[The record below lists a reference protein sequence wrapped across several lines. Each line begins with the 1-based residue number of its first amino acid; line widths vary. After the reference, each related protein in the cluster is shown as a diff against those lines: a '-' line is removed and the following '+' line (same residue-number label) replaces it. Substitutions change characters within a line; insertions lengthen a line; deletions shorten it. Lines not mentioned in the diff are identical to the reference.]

1 MSFSVRRADYFY
13 AMLSDEPGEAYRF
26 LSQLEEI
33 GTNLLAFAAVP
44 AGPMRTQVTLFPED
58 VRRLQNDAIR
68 AGITLDGPNS
78 ALLVRGD
85 DELGALADIHE
96 QLYRVGVNVV
106 ASNGVSDGEGGY
118 AYVIYVRPS
127 EYEQAAAALGV

>member
-1 MSFSVRRADYFY
+1 MPYSVRRADYFY

-26 LSQLEEI
+26 LAQLEEI

-44 AGPMRTQVTLFPED
+44 AGPVRTQITLFPDD

-68 AGITLDGPNS
+68 AGIGLDGPHP

-85 DELGALADIHE
+85 DELGALAEIHE
-96 QLYRVGVNVV
+96 QLFKSGVNVV
-106 ASNGVSDGEGGY
+106 ASSGVADGSGGY
-118 AYVIYVRPS
+118 AYVIYVRPA
-127 EYEQAAAALGV
+127 EYDRAAAALNI